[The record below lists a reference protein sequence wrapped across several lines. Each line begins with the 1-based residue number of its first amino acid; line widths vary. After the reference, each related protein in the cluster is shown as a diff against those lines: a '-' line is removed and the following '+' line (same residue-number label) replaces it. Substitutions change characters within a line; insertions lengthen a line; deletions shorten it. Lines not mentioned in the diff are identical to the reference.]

1 MKKKSKFLVFLLSPV
16 PGLSHLYLGWTR
28 RALVFFTVFLGLC
41 VSAAFIDS
49 MSYHNFLSGRL
60 EPLMFFVIALIWFI
74 ALSEALSLAG
84 RKALNDEDGMENSP
98 GYKEDE
104 GYFFISNRK
113 MIALAFSTIPGAG
126 HMFLGLLKQGAQLMA
141 VFFFLLLL
149 AGWMN
154 LSLLAFI
161 APVVWFYSVFDI
173 YHLLEDEK
181 ELHLD
186 SSILYDWFSTHP
198 GAIGWGLITLGL
210 LVLLQRIVSPLLE
223 SFLSAG
229 VRDYLETTFVAII
242 LIAGGIKLLL
252 GSKVKEESTI
262 TNPAKIEE
270 ESNFAKPG
278 MLEEESTITKPS
290 MIEEETLE
298 ESEEELK

>member
-41 VSAAFIDS
+41 ASAAFIDS

-84 RKALNDEDGMENSP
+84 QDAGAQEDGTAIVP
-98 GYKEDE
+98 GYGREEDR
-104 GYFFISNRK
+104 FFISNRK

-141 VFFFLLLL
+141 AFFFLLLL
-149 AGWMN
+149 AGWLD
-154 LSLLAFI
+154 LSILAFI

-186 SSILYDWFSTHP
+186 SSTLYDWFSTHP
-198 GAIGWGLITLGL
+198 GALGWGLIILGL
-210 LVLLQRIVSPLLE
+210 LVILQRIAGPLLE
-223 SFLSAG
+223 SILSAN
-229 VRDYLETTFVAII
+229 VRDYLQTTFVAII
-242 LIAGGIKLLL
+242 LIAGGIKLLM
-252 GSKVKEESTI
+252 GTKTKEESI
-262 TNPAKIEE
+262 VAR
-270 ESNFAKPG
+270 
-278 MLEEESTITKPS
+278 PS
-290 MIEEETLE
+290 MAEEKSLD
-298 ESEEELK
+298 ESEEEMQ